1 MMPLMLSNNGC
12 NFPWQVGKVKKI
24 EVQSISINLKVIQK
38 EKIEQT
44 TLLGLL

>member
-12 NFPWQVGKVKKI
+12 KFPWQLGKVKKI

-38 EKIEQT
+38 EKIKQT